1 MEIIMKKTHT
11 SAKKKHLSAK
21 TIAVLAMMIALAMI
35 FSYVETLIPIN
46 FGIPGVKLG
55 LANLAIVAALY
66 LLGGKQ
72 ALVISVVRIIL
83 SGFLFGNMAS
93 IMYSLA
99 GGLLS
104 LAVMVLLTKTN
115 RLSVVTVSITG
126 GICHNIGQI
135 IVAILVVENLKLVYY
150 IPVLLIS
157 GFVTGLLIGIVS
169 QLVLPRVKCAFQSV

>member
-1 MEIIMKKTHT
+1 MKEKSFH
-11 SAKKKHLSAK
+11 AKQKHLSAK

-35 FSYVETLIPIN
+35 FSYMETLIPIN
-46 FGIPGVKLG
+46 FGIPGIKLG
-55 LANLAIVAALY
+55 LANLVIVAALY

-72 ALVISVVRIIL
+72 ALIISVVRIIL
-83 SGFLFGNMAS
+83 SGFMFGNMAS

-104 LAVMVLLTKTN
+104 LAVMFLLTKTKK
-115 RLSVVTVSITG
+115 LSVAAVSVAG

-157 GFVTGLLIGIVS
+157 GFLTGLLIGIVS
-169 QLVLPRVKCAFQSV
+169 RLVLPRVKRAFQAV